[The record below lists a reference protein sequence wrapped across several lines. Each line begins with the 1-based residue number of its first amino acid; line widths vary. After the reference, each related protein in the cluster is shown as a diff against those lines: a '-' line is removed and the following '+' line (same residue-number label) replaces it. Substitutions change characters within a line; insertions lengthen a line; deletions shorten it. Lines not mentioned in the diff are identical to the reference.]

1 MSGDLLQTKLYVPR
15 LRPLLIPRPPPI
27 KKLNQGLQQGCKP
40 TPISA
45 PAGFG
50 KTTLATDWL
59 SQVERPFAWLSL
71 DEDDNDLTRF
81 FTYAAAALQQIEGV
95 GNSVQGLLQSPQ
107 PAPLKSLAT
116 AFINDC
122 TAVSTPFILT
132 LDDYHVITETAVN
145 EAVAFLLSNL
155 PPHLHLVI
163 ASRTDPLL
171 PLPRLRA
178 RGQMTELRT
187 DNLRFTAQEAASFL
201 RQVMGLNLSIEEVS
215 ALETRTEG
223 WIAGLQMVGLSMQG
237 LKADDEIADFVA
249 DFTGSHRYIFD
260 YLTDEVLRKRPS
272 GTIEFLLQ
280 TSILD
285 RLSEPL
291 CDAVT
296 GRNNSQALLEELDEA
311 NLFIV
316 PLDNNRHWYR
326 YHHLFA
332 DLLRHRL
339 RQTSP
344 DLEKTLH
351 HRASKWYE
359 TQENI
364 EIAIQYALAG
374 GGHTRAALLLDQ
386 IALDFIN
393 TAEIGKLINLI
404 KRIPEAVRSEYPRLC
419 LAHAWALAFMRQLDQ
434 IEPVLKKVEIYLD
447 KTQSLP
453 SDFSADYLLAMA
465 TTIRAYQARWQ
476 HRLSEAVTLSNKAIK
491 SFSRLENPAEQNLIG
506 VVTLNLGITHKLLG
520 NISDS
525 EKASV
530 KAITQNKEAN
540 RTFAL
545 SASIYQLMTLRIIQ
559 GKLLA
564 THALGKNGLTWIEQA
579 AKIEGRDFP
588 AESEILEGL
597 IKIKYEW
604 NQLPAAQTH
613 LEQKIKLQ
621 VLSTL
626 EGEISLNQHLF
637 NLHQAHTEFDKAD
650 EYHQKIMKLLEERE
664 APVVYSFQAQS
675 VRRALLLNRVHP
687 STEISMQI
695 DNWANIT
702 NIKLEE
708 PIAYENEYAYATMAG
723 VLITLGKP
731 KDALPMIKQL
741 SQLAE
746 RAGRYGDL
754 IGYHILHALALQA
767 QGESDKALLPLQ
779 DALVLAEP
787 EGYIRTFV
795 DEGEPLAAL
804 LRQIKGKDDKIV
816 AYIQKLLTLFNVD
829 KPHQPTPSPQLLQDA
844 LSEREMDVL
853 RLLVTHLS
861 GPEIAERLFISTNT
875 FKTHTKNIYSK
886 LNVKS
891 RGTAVSRA
899 QDLGLLS

>member
-15 LRPLLIPRPPPI
+15 LRPLLIPRPHLI
-27 KKLNQGLQQGCKP
+27 KQLNQGLQQGCKL
-40 TPISA
+40 TLISA

-59 SQVERPFAWLSL
+59 SQTKRPFAWLSL

-81 FTYAAAALQQIEGV
+81 FTYAAAAVQQIEGV

-107 PAPLKSLAT
+107 LAPLKSLAT

-122 TAVSTPFILT
+122 MAVSTPFILT

-145 EAVAFLLSNL
+145 EAVTFLLDNL

-163 ASRTDPLL
+163 TSRTDPLL

-187 DNLRFTAQEAASFL
+187 DDLRFTAQEAASFL
-201 RQVMGLNLSIEEVS
+201 RQVMGLTLSIEEVS

-237 LKADDEIADFVA
+237 LKADNEIADFVA

-285 RLSEPL
+285 RLSGPL
-291 CDAVT
+291 CNAVT
-296 GRNNSQALLEELDEA
+296 GMNKSQSLLEELDEA

-344 DLEKTLH
+344 DLEKTLY

-359 TQENI
+359 AQENI

-374 GGHTRAALLLDQ
+374 GDQIRAASLLDQ
-386 IALDFIN
+386 IALEFIN

-404 KRIPEAVRSEYPRLC
+404 KRIPETVRSDYPRLC
-419 LAHAWALAFMRQLDQ
+419 LAHAWALAFIRQLDQ
-434 IEPVLKKVEIYLD
+434 IEPVLKMVETYLD
-447 KTQSLP
+447 KTQPLP
-453 SDFSADYLLAMA
+453 SGFSADYLLATA

-491 SFSRLENPAEQNLIG
+491 TFSRLENPVEKNLIG

-530 KAITQNKEAN
+530 KAIAQNKEAN

-545 SASIYQLMTLRIIQ
+545 AASIYQLMTLHIMQ
-559 GKLLA
+559 GRLLV
-564 THALGKNGLTWIEQA
+564 THTLGENGLAWIEQA

-621 VLSTL
+621 VISTL

-637 NLHQAHTEFDKAD
+637 NLHQARTEFDKAG
-650 EYHQKIMKLLEERE
+650 EYHQKIMKLLAERE
-664 APVVYSFQAQS
+664 ASAVY
-675 VRRALLLNRVHP
+675 
-687 STEISMQI
+687 
-695 DNWANIT
+695 
-702 NIKLEE
+702 
-708 PIAYENEYAYATMAG
+708 
-723 VLITLGKP
+723 
-731 KDALPMIKQL
+731 
-741 SQLAE
+741 
-746 RAGRYGDL
+746 
-754 IGYHILHALALQA
+754 
-767 QGESDKALLPLQ
+767 
-779 DALVLAEP
+779 
-787 EGYIRTFV
+787 
-795 DEGEPLAAL
+795 
-804 LRQIKGKDDKIV
+804 
-816 AYIQKLLTLFNVD
+816 
-829 KPHQPTPSPQLLQDA
+829 
-844 LSEREMDVL
+844 
-853 RLLVTHLS
+853 
-861 GPEIAERLFISTNT
+861 
-875 FKTHTKNIYSK
+875 
-886 LNVKS
+886 
-891 RGTAVSRA
+891 
-899 QDLGLLS
+899 